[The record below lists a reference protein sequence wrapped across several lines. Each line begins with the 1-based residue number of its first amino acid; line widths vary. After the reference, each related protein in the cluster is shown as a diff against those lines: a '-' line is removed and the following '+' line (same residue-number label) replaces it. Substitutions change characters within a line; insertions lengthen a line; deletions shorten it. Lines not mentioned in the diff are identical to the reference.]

1 MAQVG
6 KPIPRLEDARFL
18 QGNGDYVDDIH
29 MDRMLYAAVFRS
41 AWAHGRVRRI
51 HTETAA
57 ALPGVIGVFTQADF
71 AGLLRPIRS
80 RIASMPGFEKF
91 LQLPIAT
98 GKVRYVGEPMAVAV
112 ATSPYLAEDAASL
125 ISAEV
130 EELDAILDWEAART
144 SDILVHELAG
154 TNFSRVDVGRG
165 DAEAA
170 FRTAYYVRRE
180 TFNVQRHTA
189 VPLETR
195 GLVADWDPKQ
205 ERMTVFGVTKVPFFN
220 RTTLAAMLGL
230 PESSLVMKVGDAG
243 GGFGVRGEFYPEDF
257 LIPCIARKLASPVKW
272 VEDRRE
278 HFLSTNHSRQTTCD
292 LEIACDRDGT
302 ILGIRGEVTVDIGA
316 YARGTGGTSPTRCA
330 QFLPGPYRIPSYAC
344 RVNAHVSNKTPTG
357 TYRGPGRVE
366 ANFFRERLIDMAAAD
381 LGIDPATIR
390 LRNFVAPAEMPFNI
404 GRLVTYEP
412 PAAFDS
418 GHFSAVFEHAMR
430 EIGWSEKQ
438 SIQGRQVGGWFHG
451 IGSAS
456 FVESGAGGRKEHA
469 RIRLRLDGTLDV
481 YVGATSSGQG
491 HETVFAQ
498 VCADELQIPLDR
510 IRIICASTDELEE
523 SLGTWHSRSAVM
535 AGNAVRTTALAF
547 LERLRAIALDYF
559 GQPNVTLELREGSFC
574 RSDTNA
580 SASLAALA
588 HFAAEKDQTVDV
600 PGHFEY
606 TGAKPFSYGTHAAH
620 VAVDPRTGQVLL
632 LDYVGIEDIG
642 RVLNPLIAHGQA
654 VGAIV
659 QGLGGAFLE
668 HLQYDEH
675 GQLLTASLMD
685 YLLPTAGDFPNIR
698 GKFLELATAP
708 GNPRGAKGAGEGGI
722 VAVAAAIANAVSA
735 ALSSFGVQVLSL
747 PLTPPR
753 VWQLIRASED
763 APTTF

>member
-1 MAQVG
+1 M
-6 KPIPRLEDARFL
+6 
-18 QGNGDYVDDIH
+18 
-29 MDRMLYAAVFRS
+29 S
-41 AWAHGRVRRI
+41 
-51 HTETAA
+51 
-57 ALPGVIGVFTQADF
+57 
-71 AGLLRPIRS
+71 RP
-80 RIASMPGFEKF
+80 P
-91 LQLPIAT
+91 
-98 GKVRYVGEPMAVAV
+98 
-112 ATSPYLAEDAASL
+112 
-125 ISAEV
+125 
-130 EELDAILDWEAART
+130 
-144 SDILVHELAG
+144 
-154 TNFSRVDVGRG
+154 
-165 DAEAA
+165 
-170 FRTAYYVRRE
+170 
-180 TFNVQRHTA
+180 
-189 VPLETR
+189 
-195 GLVADWDPKQ
+195 
-205 ERMTVFGVTKVPFFN
+205 
-220 RTTLAAMLGL
+220 
-230 PESSLVMKVGDAG
+230 
-243 GGFGVRGEFYPEDF
+243 
-257 LIPCIARKLASPVKW
+257 
-272 VEDRRE
+272 
-278 HFLSTNHSRQTTCD
+278 HS
-292 LEIACDRDGT
+292 
-302 ILGIRGEVTVDIGA
+302 
-316 YARGTGGTSPTRCA
+316 
-330 QFLPGPYRIPSYAC
+330 
-344 RVNAHVSNKTPTG
+344 N
-357 TYRGPGRVE
+357 
-366 ANFFRERLIDMAAAD
+366 
-381 LGIDPATIR
+381 
-390 LRNFVAPAEMPFNI
+390 
-404 GRLVTYEP
+404 
-412 PAAFDS
+412 S

-456 FVESGAGGRKEHA
+456 FVESGAGGLKEHA

-535 AGNAVRTTALAF
+535 AGNAVRTTALVF

-708 GNPRGAKGAGEGGI
+708 GNPLGAKGAGEGGI

>member
-1 MAQVG
+1 
-6 KPIPRLEDARFL
+6 
-18 QGNGDYVDDIH
+18 
-29 MDRMLYAAVFRS
+29 
-41 AWAHGRVRRI
+41 
-51 HTETAA
+51 
-57 ALPGVIGVFTQADF
+57 
-71 AGLLRPIRS
+71 
-80 RIASMPGFEKF
+80 
-91 LQLPIAT
+91 
-98 GKVRYVGEPMAVAV
+98 
-112 ATSPYLAEDAASL
+112 
-125 ISAEV
+125 
-130 EELDAILDWEAART
+130 
-144 SDILVHELAG
+144 
-154 TNFSRVDVGRG
+154 
-165 DAEAA
+165 
-170 FRTAYYVRRE
+170 
-180 TFNVQRHTA
+180 
-189 VPLETR
+189 
-195 GLVADWDPKQ
+195 
-205 ERMTVFGVTKVPFFN
+205 
-220 RTTLAAMLGL
+220 
-230 PESSLVMKVGDAG
+230 
-243 GGFGVRGEFYPEDF
+243 
-257 LIPCIARKLASPVKW
+257 
-272 VEDRRE
+272 
-278 HFLSTNHSRQTTCD
+278 
-292 LEIACDRDGT
+292 
-302 ILGIRGEVTVDIGA
+302 VDIGA

-381 LGIDPATIR
+381 LGIDPPTIR

-491 HETVFAQ
+491 HETVFGQ

-535 AGNAVRTTALAF
+535 AGNAVRTTALVF

-632 LDYVGIEDIG
+632 LDYVGLEDIG

-668 HLQYDEH
+668 HHAIRRARAVAH
-675 GQLLTASLMD
+675 GFSDGLSAADSWRFSEYPGKVPGACNRSRKSARRQGRGRGRNSGRRRSDRQCRLCRSVLLWRAGAQLTADASSCLAAD
-685 YLLPTAGDFPNIR
+685 SSKRGCAYNILR
-698 GKFLELATAP
+698 WRIGRP
-708 GNPRGAKGAGEGGI
+708 GAMLC
-722 VAVAAAIANAVSA
+722 AAATT
-735 ALSSFGVQVLSL
+735 AL
-747 PLTPPR
+747 
-753 VWQLIRASED
+753 ASM
-763 APTTF
+763 P